1 VRKHRLWGS
10 SRVSRGLGTSFSG
23 SSTMTVL
30 AVTRLSVRS
39 LRFLPG
45 FIWHAVRSERQARN
59 AQGCVATD
67 VRREKLLVFWT
78 RTAWRDEAAMRAY
91 MTSGAHKK
99 VMPKLRHWCN
109 EASLV
114 HWSDAVGQTARL
126 EPRPGAAATRRTRI
140 SRTLSF
146 ACPNA
151 GPHSPIDL
159 RWGHLL
165 GAGCSSVGIR
175 TSTELIPEDGS
186 GF

>member
-1 VRKHRLWGS
+1 
-10 SRVSRGLGTSFSG
+10 
-23 SSTMTVL
+23 MTVL

-109 EASLV
+109 EASVV
-114 HWSDAVGQTARL
+114 HWSDAVGQLPDWNLAQERL
-126 EPRPGAAATRRTRI
+126 RRDGRV
-140 SRTLSF
+140 SRVRY
-146 ACPNA
+146 P
-151 GPHSPIDL
+151 SPAQTQGL
-159 RWGHLL
+159 T
-165 GAGCSSVGIR
+165 V
-175 TSTELIPEDGS
+175 P
-186 GF
+186 